1 MMMDTTFLLK
11 LVSIL
16 LIATWKETTYYMPM
30 KIWISFIA
38 LPIAGML
45 GLSSTNNS
53 KSNVFFIQ
61 LPKKD
66 RAEKAFEMIRKKLK
80 KSVNGIDD

>member
-1 MMMDTTFLLK
+1 MDTTFLLK

-16 LIATWKETTYYMPM
+16 LIVTWKEDYLLYANENLDFFY
-30 KIWISFIA
+30 SLA
-38 LPIAGML
+38 NSGML

-66 RAEKAFEMIRKKLK
+66 MAEKAFEMIRKKLK
-80 KSVNGIDD
+80 K